1 MSSVAQQLQQSLG
14 SQISASEDFLRL
26 LLQERETIAQNLID
40 KLPELTQNKLKLIE
54 ILTQTEIDILSCF
67 KQALGEES
75 NQQPETTI
83 RKLDP
88 NNKYDLLA
96 LLQKARD
103 LAAECKNENLIN
115 SQIVDGCQNQTEQTL
130 DLLLKRD
137 RHSVY
142 GASGKTIKQGGG
154 SLGEA

>member
-1 MSSVAQQLQQSLG
+1 MSSVAQQLQQSLAR
-14 SQISASEDFLRL
+14 QISASEDFLRL
-26 LLQERETIAQNLID
+26 LLQEREIIAQNLID

-54 ILTQTEIDILSCF
+54 ALAQTEIEILSYF
-67 KQALGEES
+67 KQTLGENS

-83 RKLDP
+83 HKLDP
-88 NNKYDLLA
+88 SNKYNLLP
-96 LLQKARD
+96 LLQKARN
-103 LAAECKNENLIN
+103 LAAECKNGNLIN

>member
-1 MSSVAQQLQQSLG
+1 MSSVTQQLQQSLTN
-14 SQISASEDFLRL
+14 QISASENFLRL
-26 LLQERETIAQNLID
+26 LLQERETIAQNLIE

-54 ILTQTEIDILSCF
+54 VLAQTEIEILSCF
-67 KQALGEES
+67 KQVLGENS
-75 NQQPETTI
+75 NEQPETTI
-83 RKLDP
+83 QKLDP
-88 NNKYDLLA
+88 DNRYNLLS

-115 SQIVDGCQNQTEQTL
+115 SQIVDGCQNQVEQTL
-130 DLLLKRD
+130 DVLLKRD

-142 GASGKTIKQGGG
+142 GASGKTIKQSGS